1 MFQGLTFPRSRV
13 RSLYFQYN
21 YIMKTFERGKY
32 PQGALLNWS
41 GLCSARIMQYAD
53 YVVCRL
59 YSLQI
64 MPYADYAVCR
74 LCRTQI
80 IQYANYTVCKLC
92 RMRIMHYV
100 HYAYYV
106 RCPRNCAFQKLE
118 CTMYRLSDIMFIAV
132 FDKNVRDYTACQGDL
147 YSGKIWKEIL
157 DIDKLTSNG

>member
-1 MFQGLTFPRSRV
+1 MNGENTRRV
-13 RSLYFQYN
+13 RYLTEADYAV
-21 YIMKTFERGKY
+21 R
-32 PQGALLNWS
+32 
-41 GLCSARIMQYAD
+41 GLCSARIMSYAD
-53 YVVCRL
+53 YTVCKLCRM
-59 YSLQI
+59 QI
-64 MPYADYAVCR
+64 MPYADYAVRR

-92 RMRIMHYV
+92 RMRIMHHV

-118 CTMYRLSDIMFIAV
+118 CPMYRLSDIMFIAV

-157 DIDKLTSNG
+157 DIDKSTSNG

>member
-41 GLCSARIMQYAD
+41 RLCNAR
-53 YVVCRL
+53 
-59 YSLQI
+59 I

-74 LCRTQI
+74 LCRMQI
-80 IQYANYTVCKLC
+80 MPYANYTVCKLC
-92 RMRIMHYV
+92 RMRIMYYVHHV

-106 RCPRNCAFQKLE
+106 RCPRKCAFQKLE

-157 DIDKLTSNG
+157 DIDKSTSNG

>member
-41 GLCSARIMQYAD
+41 RLCSARIMQCAD
-53 YVVCRL
+53 YAVRGLCRTR
-59 YSLQI
+59 I

-80 IQYANYTVCKLC
+80 MPYADYTVCKLC
-92 RMRIMHYV
+92 RMRIMHHV

-132 FDKNVRDYTACQGDL
+132 FDKNVRDYSACQGDL

-157 DIDKLTSNG
+157 DIDKSTSNG

>member
-21 YIMKTFERGKY
+21 YIMMTFERGKY

-41 GLCSARIMQYAD
+41 RLCSARIMQCAD

-80 IQYANYTVCKLC
+80 MPYADYTVCKLC
-92 RMRIMHYV
+92 RMRIMHHV

-106 RCPRNCAFQKLE
+106 RCPRKCAFQKLE

-157 DIDKLTSNG
+157 DIDKSTSNG

>member
-21 YIMKTFERGKY
+21 YIMMTFERGKY

-41 GLCSARIMQYAD
+41 RLCSARIMQCAD

-80 IQYANYTVCKLC
+80 MPYADYTVCKLYS
-92 RMRIMHYV
+92 MQIMSH
-100 HYAYYV
+100 AYYAS
-106 RCPRNCAFQKLE
+106 CALCVLCQMSAKMRVPEIGMHHVQIIWYYVYSCFWQK
-118 CTMYRLSDIMFIAV
+118 RPW
-132 FDKNVRDYTACQGDL
+132 L
-147 YSGKIWKEIL
+147 YSLPGGLI
-157 DIDKLTSNG
+157 

>member
-1 MFQGLTFPRSRV
+1 MNGENTRRV
-13 RSLYFQYN
+13 RYLTEADYAV
-21 YIMKTFERGKY
+21 R
-32 PQGALLNWS
+32 
-41 GLCSARIMQYAD
+41 GLCSTRIMSYAD
-53 YVVCRL
+53 YTVCKLCRM
-59 YSLQI
+59 QI

-147 YSGKIWKEIL
+147 YSVKIWKEIL

>member
-41 GLCSARIMQYAD
+41 RLCSARIMQCAD

-74 LCRTQI
+74 LCRMQI
-80 IQYANYTVCKLC
+80 MPYADYTVCKLYS
-92 RMRIMHYV
+92 MQIMPH
-100 HYAYYV
+100 AYYAL
-106 RCPRNCAFQKLE
+106 CALCVLCQMSAKLRVPEIGMPHVQIIWYYVYSCFWQK
-118 CTMYRLSDIMFIAV
+118 RPW
-132 FDKNVRDYTACQGDL
+132 L
-147 YSGKIWKEIL
+147 YSLPGGLI
-157 DIDKLTSNG
+157 

>member
-21 YIMKTFERGKY
+21 YIMMTFERGKY

-41 GLCSARIMQYAD
+41 RLCSARIMQCAY
-53 YVVCRL
+53 
-59 YSLQI
+59 
-64 MPYADYAVCR
+64 YAVCR
-74 LCRTQI
+74 LCRMQI
-80 IQYANYTVCKLC
+80 MPYANYTVCKLC
-92 RMRIMHYV
+92 RMRIMHYVHHV

-157 DIDKLTSNG
+157 DIDKSTSNG

>member
-1 MFQGLTFPRSRV
+1 MFQGLTFPWSRV

-64 MPYADYAVCR
+64 MPYADYAVRR

-92 RMRIMHYV
+92 RMRIMHHV

-106 RCPRNCAFQKLE
+106 RCPRKCAFQKLE

-157 DIDKLTSNG
+157 DIDKSTSNG

>member
-1 MFQGLTFPRSRV
+1 MFQGLTFPWSRV

-64 MPYADYAVCR
+64 MPYADYAVRR

-80 IQYANYTVCKLC
+80 MPYADYTVCKLYS
-92 RMRIMHYV
+92 MQIMSH
-100 HYAYYV
+100 AYYAS
-106 RCPRNCAFQKLE
+106 CALCVLCQMSAKMRVPEIGMHHVQIIWYYVYSCFWQK
-118 CTMYRLSDIMFIAV
+118 RPW
-132 FDKNVRDYTACQGDL
+132 L
-147 YSGKIWKEIL
+147 YSLPGGLI
-157 DIDKLTSNG
+157 

>member
-21 YIMKTFERGKY
+21 YIMMTFERGKY

-41 GLCSARIMQYAD
+41 RLCSARIMQCAD

-80 IQYANYTVCKLC
+80 MPYADYTVCKLYS
-92 RMRIMHYV
+92 MQIMSH
-100 HYAYYV
+100 AYYASFALFV
-106 RCPRNCAFQKLE
+106 LCQMSAKIRVPEIGMHHVQIIWYYVYSCFWQK
-118 CTMYRLSDIMFIAV
+118 RPW
-132 FDKNVRDYTACQGDL
+132 L
-147 YSGKIWKEIL
+147 YSLPGGLI
-157 DIDKLTSNG
+157 

>member
-1 MFQGLTFPRSRV
+1 LNGENTRRV
-13 RSLYFQYN
+13 RYLTEADYAV
-21 YIMKTFERGKY
+21 R
-32 PQGALLNWS
+32 
-41 GLCSARIMQYAD
+41 GLCSARIMSYAD
-53 YVVCRL
+53 YTVCKLCRM
-59 YSLQI
+59 QI
-64 MPYADYAVCR
+64 MPYADYAVRR

-92 RMRIMHYV
+92 RMRIMHHV

-106 RCPRNCAFQKLE
+106 RCPRKCAFQKLE

-157 DIDKLTSNG
+157 DIDKSTSNG

>member
-21 YIMKTFERGKY
+21 YIMMTFERGKY

-41 GLCSARIMQYAD
+41 RLCSARIMQCAD

-80 IQYANYTVCKLC
+80 MPYADYTVCKLYS
-92 RMRIMHYV
+92 MQIMSH
-100 HYAYYV
+100 AYYAS
-106 RCPRNCAFQKLE
+106 CALCVLCQMSAKMRVPEIVMQHVQIIWYFVYSCFWQK
-118 CTMYRLSDIMFIAV
+118 RPW
-132 FDKNVRDYTACQGDL
+132 L
-147 YSGKIWKEIL
+147 YSLPGGLI
-157 DIDKLTSNG
+157 

>member
-1 MFQGLTFPRSRV
+1 M

-32 PQGALLNWS
+32 PQGALLI
-41 GLCSARIMQYAD
+41 LKQIMQ
-53 YVVCRL
+53 C
-59 YSLQI
+59 
-64 MPYADYAVCR
+64 ADYAVR
-74 LCRTQI
+74 GLCRMQI
-80 IQYANYTVCKLC
+80 MPYANYTVCKLC
-92 RMRIMHYV
+92 RMRIMHYVHHV

-157 DIDKLTSNG
+157 DIDKSTSNG

>member
-21 YIMKTFERGKY
+21 YIMMTFERGKY

-41 GLCSARIMQYAD
+41 RLCSARIMPYAD
-53 YVVCRL
+53 YAVCGL

-64 MPYADYAVCR
+64 MPYADYAVYR

-80 IQYANYTVCKLC
+80 IQSANYTVCKLC
-92 RMRIMHYV
+92 RMRIMHY
-100 HYAYYV
+100 AYYV
-106 RCPRNCAFQKLE
+106 RCPRKCAFQKLE

-157 DIDKLTSNG
+157 DIDKSTSNG

>member
-1 MFQGLTFPRSRV
+1 MFQGLTFPRSRM

-41 GLCSARIMQYAD
+41 RLCSARIMQ
-53 YVVCRL
+53 C
-59 YSLQI
+59 
-64 MPYADYAVCR
+64 ADYAVR
-74 LCRTQI
+74 VLCRMQI
-80 IQYANYTVCKLC
+80 MPYANYTVCKLC

-106 RCPRNCAFQKLE
+106 RCPRKCAFQKLE

-157 DIDKLTSNG
+157 DIDKSTSNG

>member
-21 YIMKTFERGKY
+21 YIMMTFERGKY

-106 RCPRNCAFQKLE
+106 RCPRKCAFQKLE

-157 DIDKLTSNG
+157 DIDKSTSNG

>member
-1 MFQGLTFPRSRV
+1 MNGENTRRV
-13 RSLYFQYN
+13 RYL
-21 YIMKTFERGKY
+21 TE
-32 PQGALLNWS
+32 
-41 GLCSARIMQYAD
+41 AD

-74 LCRTQI
+74 LCRMQI
-80 IQYANYTVCKLC
+80 MPYADYTVCKLC
-92 RMRIMHYV
+92 RMRIMHHV

-157 DIDKLTSNG
+157 DIDKSTSNG

>member
-118 CTMYRLSDIMFIAV
+118 CPMYRLSDIMLIAV
-132 FDKNVRDYTACQGDL
+132 FDKNVREYTAREGEL
-147 YSGKIWKEIL
+147 FSGKFWERYKI
-157 DIDKLTSNG
+157 

>member
-21 YIMKTFERGKY
+21 YITMTFERGKY

-41 GLCSARIMQYAD
+41 RLCRAQIMPCADYAVRGLCRM
-53 YVVCRL
+53 
-59 YSLQI
+59 QI

>member
-1 MFQGLTFPRSRV
+1 MIFHAMFQGLTFPRSRV

-32 PQGALLNWS
+32 PQGALLI
-41 GLCSARIMQYAD
+41 LKQIMQ
-53 YVVCRL
+53 C
-59 YSLQI
+59 
-64 MPYADYAVCR
+64 ADYAVR
-74 LCRTQI
+74 GLCRMQI
-80 IQYANYTVCKLC
+80 MPYANYTVCKLC
-92 RMRIMHYV
+92 RMRIMHYVHHV

-157 DIDKLTSNG
+157 DIDKSTSNG

>member
-1 MFQGLTFPRSRV
+1 MNGENTRRV
-13 RSLYFQYN
+13 RYLTEADYAV
-21 YIMKTFERGKY
+21 R
-32 PQGALLNWS
+32 
-41 GLCSARIMQYAD
+41 GLCRTRIMPYAD
-53 YVVCRL
+53 YAVRRLCRT
-59 YSLQI
+59 QI
-64 MPYADYAVCR
+64 MPYADYAVCRLCRMQIMPYADYAVRR

-106 RCPRNCAFQKLE
+106 RCPRKCAFQKLE

-157 DIDKLTSNG
+157 DIDKSTSNG